1 MTSAPVLFAI
11 CPPEHPEVSAAVHVP
26 PLPLTVSPP
35 VAPVLF
41 RMMPALLLLPV
52 ESMLRKVIPLAPI
65 VVLAT
70 FRAVPVVEVIV
81 LVAPVTFTVPPPVA
95 VKPAFA
101 AELIVTFEK
110 LKVAL
115 PLLPV
120 RLAPV
125 PPFVLSPVKV
135 SVPAI
140 LAKLTPVPA
149 VVVTVTLF
157 STKAPVIVAELVI
170 PVELPVLRSS
180 ELTVSLLPPS
190 VTVPVRT
197 GFVPEAIVSPFN
209 VNVEP

>member
-1 MTSAPVLFAI
+1 
-11 CPPEHPEVSAAVHVP
+11 
-26 PLPLTVSPP
+26 
-35 VAPVLF
+35 
-41 RMMPALLLLPV
+41 MPALLLLPV
-52 ESMLRKVIPLAPI
+52 ESMLRKVSPLAAI

-70 FRAVPVVEVIV
+70 FSAVPVVDVSV
-81 LVAPVTFTVPPPVA
+81 LAAPVITSVPPPVA

-101 AELIVTFEK
+101 AELMVTFEK

-157 STKAPVIVAELVI
+157 STKAPVIVAELVTDSSGMSTGWVSKLRTPFAYSRRFKASASGYASLSLI
-170 PVELPVLRSS
+170 CSQCVSTVLRLIESS
-180 ELTVSLLPPS
+180 LAIRP
-190 VTVPVRT
+190 VP
-197 GFVPEAIVSPFN
+197 
-209 VNVEP
+209 